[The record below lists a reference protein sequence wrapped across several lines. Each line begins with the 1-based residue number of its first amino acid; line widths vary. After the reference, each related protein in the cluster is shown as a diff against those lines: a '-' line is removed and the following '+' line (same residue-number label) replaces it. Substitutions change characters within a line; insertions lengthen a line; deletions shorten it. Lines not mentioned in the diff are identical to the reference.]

1 VYSIYFPD
9 SGFRGGAGSFSGQSY
24 LQQVADAT
32 GGQTFNQG
40 SIPPVTIAPYLK
52 MFQKAIAESYMVN
65 FMASTRGEKRNSLTD
80 IRLKTSQAGLKLHAP
95 QAVHAGVSE

>member
-1 VYSIYFPD
+1 
-9 SGFRGGAGSFSGQSY
+9 
-24 LQQVADAT
+24 
-32 GGQTFNQG
+32 
-40 SIPPVTIAPYLK
+40 VTIAPYLK